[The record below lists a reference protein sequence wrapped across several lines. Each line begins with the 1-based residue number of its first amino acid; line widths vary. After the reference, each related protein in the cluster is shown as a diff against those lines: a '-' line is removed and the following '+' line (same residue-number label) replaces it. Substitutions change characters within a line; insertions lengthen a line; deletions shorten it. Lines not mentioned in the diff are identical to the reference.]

1 MRKIMIAGN
10 WKMHKTVPEAVAL
23 VEGLKEKVGD
33 AEAVEVAVAPPF
45 TALTA
50 VHQVL
55 KGSRIALAAQNL
67 HYEKEG
73 AFTGE
78 VSPVMVRS
86 AGCRYVILGHSE
98 RRGIFGESSE
108 TVNRKVRSA
117 LDAGLMPILCAG
129 ESLSEREEGKTMEV
143 VGDQLRQGLAGISDQ
158 EISRIVIAYEP
169 IWAIGTGKTATPEQ
183 ANEVHSR
190 VRNLLSELYDTE
202 VAARIRILY
211 GGSVKPSN
219 ARELLGCTDIDGALV
234 GGASLAVESFV
245 GIVLAGTPS

>member
-10 WKMHKTVPEAVAL
+10 WKMYKTVPEAVAL
-23 VEGLKEKVGD
+23 VRELKEKVG
-33 AEAVEVAVAPPF
+33 ETETVEIVVAPPF

-50 VHQVL
+50 VHEAL

-67 HYEKEG
+67 HYENEG

-78 VSPVMVRS
+78 VSPEMVKDT
-86 AGCRYVILGHSE
+86 GCRYVILGHSE

-108 TVNRKVRSA
+108 TVNRKVRAA
-117 LDAGLMPILCAG
+117 LNAGLLPILCVG
-129 ESLSEREEGKTMEV
+129 ESLSEREADKTMEV
-143 VGDQLRQGLAGISDQ
+143 VGGQLRQGLSGISDS

-190 VRNLLSELYDTE
+190 IRNLLSELYDTE
-202 VAARIRILY
+202 VAARTRILY
-211 GGSVKPSN
+211 GGSVKPAN
-219 ARELLGCTDIDGALV
+219 AAELLGCPDIDGALV
-234 GGASLAVESFV
+234 GGAALTAESFI
-245 GIVLAGTPS
+245 GIILAGVPS